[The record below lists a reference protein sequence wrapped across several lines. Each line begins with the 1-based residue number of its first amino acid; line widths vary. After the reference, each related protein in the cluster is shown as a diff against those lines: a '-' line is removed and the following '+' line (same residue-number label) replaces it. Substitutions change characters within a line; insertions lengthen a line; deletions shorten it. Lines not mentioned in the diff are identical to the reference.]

1 MHCQVWFPK
10 GTRHYFTQK
19 QQRIFSTAWF
29 TLPQNK
35 KTYLTSGMNYVQ
47 VQTIQGNV
55 CLQSS
60 QPICIPYSG
69 DGDSGIGS
77 KPHYP
82 ICGTNPQEFG
92 YMYVIYIYINNY
104 KYIFIFIYILD
115 KFIYIYIYYNPYN
128 YDHKPTLLPLF
139 CDTAVQHNS
148 TGPKQGRQAGEVH
161 VICGRSKNYRS
172 CAYAGAWAVQN
183 TRGVVA
189 FIYINI

>member
-10 GTRHYFTQK
+10 GTCHYFTQK

-35 KTYLTSGMNYVQ
+35 KTYLTSGINYVQ

-92 YMYVIYIYINNY
+92 YMYVIYINNY

-115 KFIYIYIYYNPYN
+115 KFIYIYIITLITMTINLRCYHFFVTRPYN
-128 YDHKPTLLPLF
+128 TIPRDQNKG
-139 CDTAVQHNS
+139 DKRA
-148 TGPKQGRQAGEVH
+148 
-161 VICGRSKNYRS
+161 RSMS
-172 CAYAGAWAVQN
+172 FAGARRTIEVVHMQGPELCKIL
-183 TRGVVA
+183 GVL
-189 FIYINI
+189 